1 MSQKSST
8 NRSGRNEPTG
18 VALGARPGRALLDA
32 SRRARLVAAVTRI
45 ARIAILILWAPLM
58 TAGALACLLVQGVQV
73 GYAIMADWIER
84 IEP

>member
-1 MSQKSST
+1 M
-8 NRSGRNEPTG
+8 
-18 VALGARPGRALLDA
+18 
-32 SRRARLVAAVTRI
+32 TRI